1 MTVKNI
7 RNRNK
12 NANRNSLALYQAL
25 AKARQFELAEKT
37 EITLPVRLA
46 LDNLFKGEQSEEDV
60 LTLYTAIRI
69 GLIATSEVEEL
80 HKICNSAKAVIAEVF
95 KQLVHQDLSMKI
107 HNSEKNDILNAIEIY
122 EAIVDQITPYQMVD
136 LLEKVEAQ
144 IHLSDFV
151 NMAKGSPSA

>member
-12 NANRNSLALYQAL
+12 NAHGNSLALYQAL

-69 GLIATSEVEEL
+69 GLIATSEAEQLYE
-80 HKICNSAKAVIAEVF
+80 ICNSAKTVIAEVF
-95 KQLVHQDLSMKI
+95 RQIVQQDFRMKI
-107 HNSEKNDILNAIEIY
+107 QDSEKNDILNAIELY

-144 IHLSDFV
+144 IHLSDFL
-151 NMAKGSPSA
+151 NMADGAP